1 VNKLIK
7 HLLNKNPSKRT
18 CSFIDIKE
26 HELFKEINF
35 ESIYQKEIIPK
46 YIPERKVSD
55 DLLQNIKMRFYQSII
70 SKLYLSGVELN
81 LDFVQFSKTTIE
93 DYRND
98 YVNDF

>member
-1 VNKLIK
+1 
-7 HLLNKNPSKRT
+7 
-18 CSFIDIKE
+18 
-26 HELFKEINF
+26 
-35 ESIYQKEIIPK
+35 
-46 YIPERKVSD
+46 
-55 DLLQNIKMRFYQSII
+55 MRFYQSII